1 LKLRT
6 RLLLIL
12 LAISLIPIT
21 IFSLTS
27 ISFFYLNSQENT
39 YQLNHNKLE
48 IAKAEISGTLDKH
61 FTTLQ
66 TIAKQS
72 AVRNFDLEKVKSILV
87 DAAKVNPD
95 LMFTLDN
102 AEGEQLVKSNDEGL
116 VNVAQREFFKQAMSG
131 NEAYVSD
138 VIVTLTTNEL
148 IVVIATP
155 VRDMNNN
162 IIGVLQANVYLDQLS
177 KFVTEL
183 SEGGS
188 NVYILSRQGTVLA
201 HPDIEYVQNQEDFS
215 ALEFVQ
221 SGLTGENTT

>member
-1 LKLRT
+1 
-6 RLLLIL
+6 
-12 LAISLIPIT
+12 
-21 IFSLTS
+21 
-27 ISFFYLNSQENT
+27 
-39 YQLNHNKLE
+39 
-48 IAKAEISGTLDKH
+48 
-61 FTTLQ
+61 
-66 TIAKQS
+66 
-72 AVRNFDLEKVKSILV
+72 VKSILV

>member
-1 LKLRT
+1 
-6 RLLLIL
+6 
-12 LAISLIPIT
+12 
-21 IFSLTS
+21 
-27 ISFFYLNSQENT
+27 
-39 YQLNHNKLE
+39 
-48 IAKAEISGTLDKH
+48 
-61 FTTLQ
+61 
-66 TIAKQS
+66 
-72 AVRNFDLEKVKSILV
+72 
-87 DAAKVNPD
+87 
-95 LMFTLDN
+95 MFTLDN